1 MSFDSSLYQTELIH
15 APDLDVFDP
24 DLWLRRIFKH
34 VHVTPESERDA
45 SDILV
50 WFITNHNTGV
60 ALGHIQECCEEV
72 NLVEYHADLED
83 LVDSPILQA
92 DCSCSVLPD
101 TDDYSFNTARFY
113 KFATVKGYVTFRF
126 TSSTSGAYSDAVQMF
141 QVFLKP
147 WTP

>member
-1 MSFDSSLYQTELIH
+1 MSFDSSLYRTELIH
-15 APDLDVFDP
+15 APDLDVFEP
-24 DLWLRRIFKH
+24 DLWLRQIFKH

-50 WFITNHNTGV
+50 WFITDQNTGV

-72 NLVEYHADLED
+72 KLVEYHGDLED
-83 LVDSPILQA
+83 LIGYPILQA

-101 TDDYSFNTARFY
+101 TDEYSFNTARFY

-126 TSSTSGAYSDAVQMF
+126 MSSTSGAYSDAVQMF
-141 QVFLKP
+141 RAHKGV
-147 WTP
+147 